1 MAENGHFG
9 KFWGGGVLGLS
20 LEKFSTT
27 SGPYLGFTRI
37 STSHIWTSSPPPP
50 REVLQTLKQKP
61 ETQGPTFQNG
71 TGVIYASLC
80 HMFFLV
86 SGLF

>member
-9 KFWGGGVLGLS
+9 KFWGGFWGCRSKNFPLPADPTWGS
-20 LEKFSTT
+20 
-27 SGPYLGFTRI
+27 LGFPLATFGLAA
-37 STSHIWTSSPPPP
+37 PPP